1 MTWASGL
8 KLELSRYKAPS
19 LTTMPP
25 PPLPCVIQML
35 QDNKNKDSV
44 EWVISL
50 KGVWWQLIG
59 IKCSLRPIIWQ
70 NWRFKKYQT
79 LSQIGFVQLLASVVI
94 SLRPLSSLPKVED
107 VLTIMIRTL
116 NLDCRFETS
125 CYCGSIVCLLVD
137 KIMRRHYWRH
147 KTKGLNWKSGRLQY
161 QRSSVQNQ
169 S

>member
-79 LSQIGFVQLLASVVI
+79 LSQIGFVQLLASAVI

-116 NLDCRFETS
+116 NR
-125 CYCGSIVCLLVD
+125 SIAIPEVLSSKSVIGDIYCLLSAIL
-137 KIMRRHYWRH
+137 KRRN
-147 KTKGLNWKSGRLQY
+147 KEKEAGNGPF
-161 QRSSVQNQ
+161 
-169 S
+169 